1 MTAREGR
8 ALGNPGTR
16 LPLIGFSEKKK
27 TNKQKTIK
35 LFLSCPIKFAR
46 ERVNVRHVS
55 HVSGFSPGK
64 ISVVVKT
71 PGRFSK
77 QHLHDYLGGIT
88 EFSNFTI
95 IH

>member
-1 MTAREGR
+1 M
-8 ALGNPGTR
+8 
-16 LPLIGFSEKKK
+16 
-27 TNKQKTIK
+27 K
-35 LFLSCPIKFAR
+35 LFLSCAIKFAR
-46 ERVNVRHVS
+46 ERVNVRHVW
-55 HVSGFSPGK
+55 HVSGFSPGR